1 MHRILELN
9 FIRGLFVDGI
19 KTNSLTGCS
28 KGPLSYRSF
37 ALTWSAAMQISW
49 NKRRFLHEQRFQS
62 SQDFL
67 GTLTW
72 PLFHC
77 FGTPIWP
84 P

>member
-1 MHRILELN
+1 M
-9 FIRGLFVDGI
+9 DGI

-28 KGPLSYRSF
+28 NGPLSYRSF
-37 ALTWSAAMQISW
+37 SLMWSAAMQISW
-49 NKRRFLHEQRFQS
+49 STGRFLHEKSFQS
-62 SQDFL
+62 PQNFL